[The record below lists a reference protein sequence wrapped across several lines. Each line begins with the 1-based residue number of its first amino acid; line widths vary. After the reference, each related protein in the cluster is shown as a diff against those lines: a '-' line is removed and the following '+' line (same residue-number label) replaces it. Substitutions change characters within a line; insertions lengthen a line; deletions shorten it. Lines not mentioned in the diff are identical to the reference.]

1 MKRTNYFIL
10 AVAAFAALVG
20 CVKEEQNGETLESQ
34 FLTVNAAVDGAV
46 VKTWNSGDV
55 IKVVCGEEMYDFKTS
70 ETAANAKFIQSE
82 EKLTAEMIGDAGV
95 AAFANCRTMYGAFNI
110 SPEQTWA
117 AGTSS
122 VVIPA
127 YAYTMNAPVDNVLA
141 LDFNA
146 LASVIELTF
155 TPYAMTVQSLKLEA
169 AEDATITDGA
179 LAGAFKVDAEAGTV
193 TATTAN
199 NELTVTFDGGLDV
212 SQGAVVKIP
221 VGWCKIAG
229 GLKATVTYDDT
240 KEYIATVLESE
251 NIVKTFDDASG
262 FKKATVLPATF
273 EFDVNAFP
281 RTWYVSPEGS
291 SDALGVKEAEPTT
304 LSVALEQALAGS
316 VIKLAAGTYTPD
328 TVYPG
333 MEGDANKTFLVNR
346 NVTIEGVEGAVIDGK
361 GTSLHAMVVYA
372 EKKDGEKVVLKNF
385 TVKNTHV
392 AQITEP
398 ADYILQAG
406 EVPDDN
412 VLLPGTVAAGVAI
425 GNSVVEMN
433 NVVLTENKST
443 KAPALYAFGS
453 DITMT
458 NCEVS
463 KNEAFANCGG
473 VWFTNKCNVVV
484 DGCTLTENKAE
495 LTAGAMFVNVPLSA
509 AENGELAIEIKNTV
523 FSKNSSLG
531 NGGSLYIADETGKGN
546 LEFGID
552 GCTFQENR
560 TEGMGYVILISV
572 SGTIKNSLI
581 ENNTAVKNGGFY
593 HYTDL
598 NNEVVTNVLFDNCEF
613 RGNVANLG
621 PGIYSY
627 NQAGEYNIYVTNSL
641 FKGQTTTG
649 RGSYYV
655 RNNAAGAFNAYAVN
669 TTFEGNEAKQGTAI
683 NVYGA
688 AAKPV
693 TMNVIGCTVV
703 NNNST
708 STSAIYS
715 ETAGAHSNIYNSI
728 VSGNTNGDAGVKA
741 DAGTIAYYNSIIGSD
756 FYAENAVQAVT
767 PVWDVTTMISVLGN
781 DGTCKLVGDASSNPA
796 FGNGMTVAA
805 LSALATDV
813 LPASVLT
820 VDQLGN
826 ARTDADKI
834 IGACVK

>member
-20 CVKEEQNGETLESQ
+20 CVKEEQNGETPESQ

-179 LAGAFKVDAEAGTV
+179 LAGAFKVVAEAGTV

-291 SDALGVKEAEPTT
+291 SEALGVKEAEPTT

-333 MEGDANKTFLVNR
+333 MEGDAHKTFLVKR

-433 NVVLTENKST
+433 NVVLTENKGT

-495 LTAGAMFVNVPLSA
+495 LTAGAMFVNVPLA

-572 SGTIKNSLI
+572 SGTIKNCLI

-593 HYTDL
+593 HYTDT

-728 VSGNTNGDAGVKA
+728 VSGNTNGDAGAKA

-756 FYAENAVQAVT
+756 FYAENAVQTVT

>member
-20 CVKEEQNGETLESQ
+20 CVKEEQNSETPESQ

-179 LAGAFKVDAEAGTV
+179 LAGAFKVVAEAGTV

-333 MEGDANKTFLVNR
+333 MEGDANKTFLVKR
-346 NVTIEGVEGAVIDGK
+346 NVTIEGVEGTVIDGK

-385 TVKNTHV
+385 TVKNTHL

-433 NVVLTENKST
+433 NVVLTENKGT

-495 LTAGAMFVNVPLSA
+495 LTAGAMFVNVPLS

-572 SGTIKNSLI
+572 SGTIKNCLI

-593 HYTDL
+593 HYTDT

-655 RNNAAGAFNAYAVN
+655 RNNAASAFNAYAVN

-708 STSAIYS
+708 GTSAIYS

-728 VSGNTNGDAGVKA
+728 VSGNTNGDAGAKA
-741 DAGTIAYYNSIIGSD
+741 NAGTIAYYNSIIGSD
-756 FYAENAVQAVT
+756 FYAENAVQTVT

-781 DGTCKLVGDASSNPA
+781 DCTCKLVGDASSNPA

>member
-20 CVKEEQNGETLESQ
+20 CVKEEQNSETPESQ

-117 AGTSS
+117 AATSS

-155 TPYAMTVQSLKLEA
+155 TPYAMTVQSLKLEV

-291 SDALGVKEAEPTT
+291 ADALGVKEAEPTT

-333 MEGDANKTFLVNR
+333 MEGDANKTFLVKR

-385 TVKNTHV
+385 TVKNTHL

-433 NVVLTENKST
+433 NVVLTENKAT

-495 LTAGAMFVNVPLSA
+495 LTAGAMFVNVPLS

-683 NVYGA
+683 NVNGA

-728 VSGNTNGDAGVKA
+728 VSGNTNGDAGAKA

-756 FYAENAVQAVT
+756 FYAENAVQTVT

-826 ARTDADKI
+826 ARTDTDKI

>member
-20 CVKEEQNGETLESQ
+20 CVKEEQNSETPESQ

-179 LAGAFKVDAEAGTV
+179 LAGAFKVVAEAGTV

-385 TVKNTHV
+385 TVKNTHL

-433 NVVLTENKST
+433 NVVLTENKGT

-495 LTAGAMFVNVPLSA
+495 LTAGAMFVNVPLS

-572 SGTIKNSLI
+572 SGTIKNCLI

-593 HYTDL
+593 HYTDT

-655 RNNAAGAFNAYAVN
+655 RNNAASAFNAYAVN

-708 STSAIYS
+708 GTSAIYS

-728 VSGNTNGDAGVKA
+728 VSGNTNGDAGAKA
-741 DAGTIAYYNSIIGSD
+741 NAGTIAYYNSIIGSD
-756 FYAENAVQAVT
+756 FYAENAVQTVT

-781 DGTCKLVGDASSNPA
+781 DCTCKLVGDASSNPA

>member
-20 CVKEEQNGETLESQ
+20 CVKEEQNSETPESQ

-179 LAGAFKVDAEAGTV
+179 LAGAFKVVAEAGTV

-333 MEGDANKTFLVNR
+333 MEGDANKTFLVKR

-385 TVKNTHV
+385 TVKNTHL

-433 NVVLTENKST
+433 NVVLTENKGT

-495 LTAGAMFVNVPLSA
+495 LTAGAMFVNVPLS

-572 SGTIKNSLI
+572 SGTIKNCLI

-593 HYTDL
+593 HYTDT

-655 RNNAAGAFNAYAVN
+655 RNNAASAFNAYAVN

-708 STSAIYS
+708 GTSAIYS

-728 VSGNTNGDAGVKA
+728 VSGNTNGDAGAKA
-741 DAGTIAYYNSIIGSD
+741 NAGTIAYYNSIIGSD
-756 FYAENAVQAVT
+756 FYAENAVQTVT

-781 DGTCKLVGDASSNPA
+781 DCTCKLVGDASSNPA

>member
-1 MKRTNYFIL
+1 MKKTNYFFL
-10 AVAAFAALVG
+10 AVAVCAALAG
-20 CVKEEQNGETLESQ
+20 CVKEDPKDETPESQ
-34 FLTVNAAVDGAV
+34 YLTVKATVDGSV

-55 IKVVCGEEMYDFKTS
+55 IKVVCGEEMYDFKTT
-70 ETAANAKFIQSE
+70 ETAADATFVQSE
-82 EKLTAEMIGDAGV
+82 EKLSAEMIGDAGV

-110 SPEQTWA
+110 SPEQTWT
-117 AGTSS
+117 AGASS
-122 VVIPA
+122 VAVPA
-127 YAYTMNAPVDNVLA
+127 YAYTMNAPVENVLA

-155 TPYAMTVQSLKLEA
+155 TPYSMTIQSLKLEA
-169 AEDATITDGA
+169 SEETTITEGA
-179 LAGAFKVDAEAGTV
+179 LAGAFKVAADAGTV
-193 TATTAN
+193 TATTEN

-251 NIVKTFDDASG
+251 NVVKTFDDASG

-281 RTWYVSPEGS
+281 RTWYVAPAGS
-291 SDALGVKEAEPTT
+291 AEALGVKESEPTT
-304 LSVALEQALAGS
+304 LSVALDQALAGS

-328 TVYPG
+328 TVYPE
-333 MEGDANKTFLVNR
+333 MEGDANKTFLVKR
-346 NVTIEGVEGAVIDGK
+346 NVTIEGVEGVIIDGN
-361 GTSLHAMVVYA
+361 GTSLHTMVVYA

-385 TVKNTHV
+385 TVKNTH
-392 AQITEP
+392 AAAIADAP
-398 ADYILQAG
+398 DYILQAG

-412 VLLPGTVAAGVAI
+412 VLLPGNVAAGIAI

-433 NVVLTENKST
+433 NVVLTENKGT

-495 LTAGAMFVNVPLSA
+495 LTAGAMFVNIPLSA
-509 AENGELAIEIKNTV
+509 ADGKLAIEIKNTV

-531 NGGSLYIADETGKGN
+531 NGGSLYIADETGKGS
-546 LEFGID
+546 LKFGID
-552 GCTFQENR
+552 GCTFKENKS
-560 TEGMGYVILISV
+560 EGMGYVVLISV

-627 NQAGEYNIYVTNSL
+627 NQAGDYNIYVTNSL
-641 FKGQTTTG
+641 FKGQKTTG

-669 TTFEGNEAKQGTAI
+669 TTFEGNEGKQGTAI

-708 STSAIYS
+708 GTSAIYS

-728 VSGNTNGDAGVKA
+728 VSGNTNGDAGVKS
-741 DAGTIAYYNSIIGSD
+741 GTIAHYNSIIGSD

-767 PVWDVTTMISVLGN
+767 PAWDVTTMIGALGA
-781 DGTCKLVGDASSNPA
+781 DGTCKLVGNASSNPA
-796 FGNGMTVAA
+796 FGNGMTVSA
-805 LSALATDV
+805 LSALATEI

>member
-20 CVKEEQNGETLESQ
+20 CVKEEQNSETPESQ

-179 LAGAFKVDAEAGTV
+179 LAGAFKVVAEAGTV

-333 MEGDANKTFLVNR
+333 MEGDANKTFLVKR

-433 NVVLTENKST
+433 NVVLTENKGT

-495 LTAGAMFVNVPLSA
+495 LTAGAMFVNVPLS

-572 SGTIKNSLI
+572 SGTIKNCLI

-593 HYTDL
+593 HYTDT

-655 RNNAAGAFNAYAVN
+655 RNNAASAFNAYAVN

-708 STSAIYS
+708 GTSAIYS

-728 VSGNTNGDAGVKA
+728 VSGNTNGDGCAKA
-741 DAGTIAYYNSIIGSD
+741 KAGTIAYYNSIIGSD
-756 FYAENAVQAVT
+756 FYAENAVQTVT

-781 DGTCKLVGDASSNPA
+781 DCTCKLVGDASSNPA

>member
-20 CVKEEQNGETLESQ
+20 CVKEEQNGDTPESQ
-34 FLTVNAAVDGAV
+34 FLTVIAAVDGAV

-179 LAGAFKVDAEAGTV
+179 LAGAFKVVAEAGTV

-281 RTWYVSPEGS
+281 RTWYVSPDGS

-333 MEGDANKTFLVNR
+333 MEGDAHKTFLVKR
-346 NVTIEGVEGAVIDGK
+346 NVTIEGVEGAVIDGM

-385 TVKNTHV
+385 TVKNTHL

-433 NVVLTENKST
+433 NVVLTENKGT

-495 LTAGAMFVNVPLSA
+495 LTAGAMFVNVPLS

-593 HYTDL
+593 HYTDT

-728 VSGNTNGDAGVKA
+728 VSGNTNGDAGAKA

-756 FYAENAVQAVT
+756 FYAENAVQTVT

>member
-1 MKRTNYFIL
+1 MNRTNYFIL

-20 CVKEEQNGETLESQ
+20 CVKEEQNSETPESQ

-179 LAGAFKVDAEAGTV
+179 LAGAFKVAAEAGTV

-328 TVYPG
+328 TVYLG
-333 MEGDANKTFLVNR
+333 MEGDANKTFLVKR
-346 NVTIEGVEGAVIDGK
+346 NVTIEGVEGTVIDGK

-385 TVKNTHV
+385 TVKNTHL

-433 NVVLTENKST
+433 NVVLTENKGT

-495 LTAGAMFVNVPLSA
+495 LTAGAMFVNVPLS

-655 RNNAAGAFNAYAVN
+655 RNNAASAFNAYAVN

-708 STSAIYS
+708 GTSAIYS

-728 VSGNTNGDAGVKA
+728 VSGNTNGDAGAKA
-741 DAGTIAYYNSIIGSD
+741 NAGTIAYYNSIIGSD
-756 FYAENAVQAVT
+756 FYAENAVQTVT

-781 DGTCKLVGDASSNPA
+781 DCTCKLVGDASSNPA

>member
-20 CVKEEQNGETLESQ
+20 CVKEEQNGETPESQ

-179 LAGAFKVDAEAGTV
+179 LAGAFKVVAEAGTV

-333 MEGDANKTFLVNR
+333 MEGDANKTFLVKR

-385 TVKNTHV
+385 TVKNTHL

-406 EVPDDN
+406 EVPADN

-433 NVVLTENKST
+433 NVVLTENKGT

-458 NCEVS
+458 NCKVS

-495 LTAGAMFVNVPLSA
+495 LTAGAMFVNVS

-560 TEGMGYVILISV
+560 TEGMGYVVLISV

-593 HYTDL
+593 HYTDT
-598 NNEVVTNVLFDNCEF
+598 NNDVVTNVLFDNCEF
-613 RGNVANLG
+613 RGNGASNG

-649 RGSYYV
+649 RGSCYV

-683 NVYGA
+683 NIYGA
-688 AAKPV
+688 AAKPI

-708 STSAIYS
+708 NTSAIYS
-715 ETAGAHSNIYNSI
+715 ETAGAHINIYNSI
-728 VSGNTNGDAGVKA
+728 VSGNTNGDAGAKA
-741 DAGTIAYYNSIIGSD
+741 DAGTIAYCNSIIGSD
-756 FYAENAVQAVT
+756 FYAENAVQTVT
-767 PVWDVTTMISVLGN
+767 PVWDVTTMISDLGN

>member
-20 CVKEEQNGETLESQ
+20 CVKEEQNSETPESQ

-179 LAGAFKVDAEAGTV
+179 LAGAFKVVAEAGTV

-333 MEGDANKTFLVNR
+333 MEGDAKKTFLVKR
-346 NVTIEGVEGAVIDGK
+346 NVTIEGVEGTVIDGK

-385 TVKNTHV
+385 TVKNTHL

-433 NVVLTENKST
+433 NVVLTENKGT

-495 LTAGAMFVNVPLSA
+495 LTAGAMFVNVPLS

-572 SGTIKNSLI
+572 SGTIKNCLI

-593 HYTDL
+593 HYTDT

-655 RNNAAGAFNAYAVN
+655 RNNAASAFNAYAVN

-708 STSAIYS
+708 GTSAIYS

-728 VSGNTNGDAGVKA
+728 VSGNTNGDAGAKA
-741 DAGTIAYYNSIIGSD
+741 NAGTIAYYNSIIGSD
-756 FYAENAVQAVT
+756 FYAENAVQTVT

-781 DGTCKLVGDASSNPA
+781 DCTCKLVGDASSNPA

>member
-20 CVKEEQNGETLESQ
+20 CVKEEQNSETPESQ

-291 SDALGVKEAEPTT
+291 ADALGVKEAEPTT

-333 MEGDANKTFLVNR
+333 MEGDANKTFLVKR

-385 TVKNTHV
+385 TVKNTHL

-433 NVVLTENKST
+433 NVVLTENKAT

-495 LTAGAMFVNVPLSA
+495 LTAGAMFVNVPLS

-572 SGTIKNSLI
+572 SGTIKNCLI

-728 VSGNTNGDAGVKA
+728 VSGNTNGDAGAKA

-756 FYAENAVQAVT
+756 FYAENAVQTVT

-826 ARTDADKI
+826 ARTDTDKI

>member
-20 CVKEEQNGETLESQ
+20 CVKEEQNSETPESQ

-117 AGTSS
+117 AATSS

-333 MEGDANKTFLVNR
+333 MEGDANKTFLVKR

-433 NVVLTENKST
+433 NVVLTENKAT

-495 LTAGAMFVNVPLSA
+495 LTAGAMFVNVPLS

-728 VSGNTNGDAGVKA
+728 VSGNTNGDAGAKA
-741 DAGTIAYYNSIIGSD
+741 NAGTSAYYNSIIGSD
-756 FYAENAVQAVT
+756 FYAENAVQT
-767 PVWDVTTMISVLGN
+767 VTTMISVLGN
-781 DGTCKLVGDASSNPA
+781 DRTCKLVGDASSNPA

-826 ARTDADKI
+826 ARTDTDKI